1 MKLNLLT
8 DPNQLGGML
17 ADSRASYEQEEE
29 DHYGPG
35 YEVGSYTKDYNDGP
49 YDGENDLNLNSN
61 PEGKP
66 RILLMGLRRSGK
78 SSIQKVVFHKM
89 SPNETLFLESTNKI
103 VKDEISNSSF
113 VQFQIWDFPG
123 QVDFFDPNFDCEMI
137 FGGCGA
143 LVFVIDAQDDY
154 IDALMK
160 LNLTV
165 TRAYKVN
172 PNIRFEVFIHK
183 VDGLSDDHKIEAQR
197 DIHQRANDELMEE
210 GFDSVNL
217 SFYLTSIYDHS
228 IFEAF
233 SKVVQK
239 LIPQLPTLENLLN
252 IFVSNSG
259 IEKAFL
265 FDVVSKIYIATDS
278 SPVDMQSYE
287 LCCDMID
294 VVVDI
299 SCIYGTKE
307 ADGAAFDHQSLS
319 LIKLNNST
327 ILYLREVN
335 RFLALVCILRED
347 HFARQGLI
355 DYNFVCFRNAI
366 QEVFEVRMQV
376 QQASNNPN
384 PNVGDIIQPLN
395 SVALKE

>member
-1 MKLNLLT
+1 MN
-8 DPNQLGGML
+8 
-17 ADSRASYEQEEE
+17 YQEVEE
-29 DHYGPG
+29 HYPKEFAYGEEFESDHG
-35 YEVGSYTKDYNDGP
+35 VGVRDQ
-49 YDGENDLNLNSN
+49 
-61 PEGKP
+61 KP

-103 VKDEISNSSF
+103 VKDDINNSSF

-123 QVDFFDPNFDCEMI
+123 QIDFFEPTFDSDMI

-154 IDALMK
+154 LEALTK
-160 LNLTV
+160 LNQTV
-165 TRAYKVN
+165 TKAYKVN
-172 PNIRFEVFIHK
+172 SRIKFEVFIHK
-183 VDGLSDDHKIEAQR
+183 VDGVSDDFKMESQR
-197 DIHQRANDELMEE
+197 DIHQRATDDLADA
-210 GFDSVNL
+210 GLDQIHL
-217 SFYLTSIYDHS
+217 SFHLTSIYDHS

-252 IFVSNSG
+252 ILISNSG

-265 FDVVSKIYIATDS
+265 FDVVSKIYIATDA

-294 VVVDI
+294 VVIDL
-299 SCIYGTKE
+299 SCIYGLQGSSSE
-307 ADGAAFDHQSLS
+307 IAAFDNQSSS

-335 RFLALVCILRED
+335 KFLALVCILRED
-347 HFARQGLI
+347 NFSRQGVI
-355 DYNFVCFRNAI
+355 DYNFLCFREAI
-366 QEVFEVRMQV
+366 ERVFELRLK
-376 QQASNNPN
+376 QQQSLMHLGHDEDFLDPTIVNNGRAM
-384 PNVGDIIQPLN
+384 NVSDGE
-395 SVALKE
+395 SVDVIVT